1 MVASQSARLLLN
13 LRGFIGT
20 DNSVLLTEKTTMR
33 FEHPGSGEGDSGE
46 SSSTDEIE
54 RETVELRETKITST
68 GTGISEVMV

>member
-1 MVASQSARLLLN
+1 
-13 LRGFIGT
+13 
-20 DNSVLLTEKTTMR
+20 MR